1 MIRRTF
7 FIASSLLLCG
17 FALVQAA
24 PVASAPA
31 PSAPAA
37 PVVADDSTGLSTTLT
52 ESYVSQYW
60 FRGIKLG
67 GNAMQS
73 DAEISYGSFDLD
85 LWASAPLRQQDK
97 VPGQSDPEF
106 VVTPTYT
113 LTLVKDVLSIP
124 TGVTIYD
131 YPRAPLS
138 DGFYRSTYEP
148 FLGVSYTV
156 VGVTLTPKAYYD
168 LVMHGPTY
176 ELGATYTVPL
186 TLIHTELDLSAAV
199 GTFTWHDEVNVGGSR
214 GPLTKEVGSYWQAG
228 VVVPI
233 QLSKPLALNLGYT
246 LNQGVDQALVEG
258 RHRDYLSSAI
268 QGYVTVS
275 IAYTF

>member
-1 MIRRTF
+1 MIRRTLL
-7 FIASSLLLCG
+7 IASSLLLCG
-17 FALVQAA
+17 LALVQAA
-24 PVASAPA
+24 PVASAPP

-37 PVVADDSTGLSTTLT
+37 PVPDVAADSGLSTTLT

-73 DAEISYGSFDLD
+73 DAEISLGSFDLD

-106 VVTPTYT
+106 VITPQYT
-113 LTLVKDVLSIP
+113 VTLVKDVLSIP
-124 TGVTIYD
+124 AGITIYD

-148 FLGVSYTV
+148 FIGVSYTV
-156 VGVTLTPKAYYD
+156 VGVTLAPKAYYD

-176 ELGATYTVPL
+176 EVGAAYTVPL
-186 TLIHTELDLSAAV
+186 KALSTELDLSAAI
-199 GTFTWHDEVNVGGSR
+199 GTFTWHDEVNSAR
-214 GPLTKEVGSYWQAG
+214 GPLTKEVGSYWQVG
-228 VVVPI
+228 VIVPVQI
-233 QLSKPLALNLGYT
+233 SKPLALNLGYT

-258 RHRDYLSSAI
+258 RHREYLSDAT
-268 QGYVTVS
+268 QGYLT
-275 IAYTF
+275 IQLAYTF